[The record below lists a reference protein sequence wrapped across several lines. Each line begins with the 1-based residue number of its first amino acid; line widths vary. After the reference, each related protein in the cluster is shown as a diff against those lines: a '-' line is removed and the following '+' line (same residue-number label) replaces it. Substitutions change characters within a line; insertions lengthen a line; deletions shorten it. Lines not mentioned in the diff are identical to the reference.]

1 MCIKDVLQFA
11 ANPYFEPTVLEK
23 RYFMGGDDETALEKT
38 EGTSITWK
46 SDKNPGYKV
55 VKKKTKHGEAAK
67 TKVVQTHSF
76 FDFFSAPILPET
88 DNAEDISEIVELLA
102 EDDLEMG
109 CCIKEMLIPS
119 AVSWFT
125 GEMGV
130 EAILEEENGSGEDSS
145 SDDDSSDED

>member
-1 MCIKDVLQFA
+1 
-11 ANPYFEPTVLEK
+11 
-23 RYFMGGDDETALEKT
+23 MGGDDETVLEKT
-38 EGTSITWK
+38 EGTTITWA
-46 SDKNPGYKV
+46 SDKNPGYKI
-55 VKKKTKHGEAAK
+55 VKKKTKPGEEQK

-76 FDFFSAPILPET
+76 FDFFSAPVVPDT
-88 DNAEDISEIVELLA
+88 GNAEDISEIVELLA

-130 EAILEEENGSGEDSS
+130 DAVVDRENESEDDSGSEEEEDESTE
-145 SDDDSSDED
+145 ED

>member
-1 MCIKDVLQFA
+1 M
-11 ANPYFEPTVLEK
+11 
-23 RYFMGGDDETALEKT
+23 
-38 EGTSITWK
+38 
-46 SDKNPGYKV
+46 
-55 VKKKTKHGEAAK
+55 KKKVKQGEQTK

-76 FDFFSAPILPET
+76 FDFFSAPVLPET
-88 DNAEDISEIVELLA
+88 DNAEDMSEIVELLA

-130 EAILEEENGSGEDSS
+130 DAILEEDGGTDDDSS
-145 SDDDSSDED
+145 SDEDSSDDD

>member
-1 MCIKDVLQFA
+1 
-11 ANPYFEPTVLEK
+11 
-23 RYFMGGDDETALEKT
+23 MGGDDETALEKT

-46 SDKNPGYKV
+46 DDKNPGYKV
-55 VKKKTKHGEAAK
+55 VKKKVKQGEQTK

-76 FDFFSAPILPET
+76 FDFFSAPVLPET
-88 DNAEDISEIVELLA
+88 DNAEDMSEIVELLA

-130 EAILEEENGSGEDSS
+130 DAILEEDGGTDDDSS
-145 SDDDSSDED
+145 SDEDSSDDD